1 MKQQSQLL
9 FKFNQTNTT
18 HSLSLSLL
26 LFLLHLLL
34 QPSLSIL
41 SLSLWCEEGYTQKNG
56 VITLSLCFSSSF
68 FQINQVIIL
77 FSLSLFYFSVILFS
91 CCRFRSA
98 LFAYVDHNSIL
109 ILSTFLVR
117 FFYSIPFHTFTALH
131 CIVFFIF

>member
-18 HSLSLSLL
+18 NSLSLSLSYFFFSIFFFNL
-26 LFLLHLLL
+26 LYQF
-34 QPSLSIL
+34 

-77 FSLSLFYFSVILFS
+77 FSLSILFYFSVILFS

-109 ILSTFLVR
+109 ILSTFLVC
-117 FFYSIPFHTFTALH
+117 FFVPFHSTHLLH
-131 CIVFFIF
+131 CTA